1 MKKLGVCILM
11 LSAVLIWVGVL
22 PVMGQEKGKVITM
35 RLSHELP
42 PTHQL
47 GRAGERFAEMVG
59 KQSQGRLRVEIY
71 PSAQLYKDKVAPDA
85 VSSGAVESAFT
96 PAIYLSS
103 IIPSMG
109 IYDVP
114 MLFGTHEVVYRF
126 FDSPEGQS
134 LLQSTEKKNLKSL
147 PWWHYGFGQFYS
159 SKRALK
165 LPADFKGQ
173 KMRVNDEIIG
183 ATVKALGGTPVFLSA
198 SEMYMALQRG
208 TIEGM
213 HTGISSMV
221 ERKLYEVS
229 KYGSDDNHNAVPYT
243 VSLNLDFWK
252 GLPKDLQ
259 EVLFSSAKEAGLW
272 TRGETEKVDQEYL
285 KILKEKGFEWHVL
298 SPEEREAWEKATEPV
313 YEVFKKKAG
322 KKEAEVLIHRA
333 VEIKA
338 ALRGKK

>member
-1 MKKLGVCILM
+1 MKKLGIL
-11 LSAVLIWVGVL
+11 LSVAILVFVLAPVG
-22 PVMGQEKGKVITM
+22 PAAGQEKGKVITM

-47 GRAGERFAEMVG
+47 GRAGEKFAEMVSR
-59 KQSQGRLRVEIY
+59 QSQGRLRVEIY
-71 PSAQLYKDKVAPDA
+71 PNAQLYKDKVAPDA

-103 IIPSMG
+103 IIPLMG

-114 MLFGTHEVVYRF
+114 MLFGTHEVVYKF
-126 FDSPEGQS
+126 FDSPEGHS
-134 LLQSTEKKNLKSL
+134 LLQMTEKKGLKSL

-159 SKRALK
+159 AKRPLK
-165 LPADFKGQ
+165 LPEDFRGQ

-243 VSLNLDFWK
+243 VSINLKFWNS
-252 GLPKDLQ
+252 LPKDLQ

-272 TRGETEKVDQEYL
+272 TRGETERVDQEYI
-285 KILKEKGFEWHVL
+285 KIIKEKGFEWHIL
-298 SPEEREAWEKATEPV
+298 TPEEREAWEKACDPV
-313 YEVFKKKAG
+313 YEIFKKKAG
-322 KKEAEVLIHRA
+322 KKEAEALINKA
-333 VEIKA
+333 IEIKA
-338 ALRGKK
+338 SLRGKK